1 MLVRYRMNSS
11 CTLANMREDID
22 KIIQGTATFNGSG
35 VPTNL
40 SAGCDTTNS
49 IAYGTYPSAKF
60 AQVGTGGTA
69 SGTAS
74 SIAATVLTVGGT
86 VTGTFA
92 IGMEVT
98 GTGVAPGTV
107 IVALGTGTGGAGT
120 YVVSVSQTV
129 SSTTITGTTLT
140 NTYSKIHSEY
150 SDVTHY
156 FRLTYNP
163 TTTAVAT
170 NASISTTTLTVSGGS
185 QTGRFYVG
193 MVLTGTGV
201 SANTT
206 ITAYGTGT
214 GGNGTYTVSVSQTVA
229 ATTIT
234 GSMTFNTAGGS
245 ASSITG
251 TTLTVGGTVTGIFTV
266 GMTITGTG
274 VTNGTTI
281 TALGTGTGGAGTYT
295 VSASQTVASTGIVGY
310 TSATLPQT
318 GALTNITLAQSYT
331 AGTDTLVNAREIN
344 KYQNLGAI
352 RASFGGGTGT
362 NPAVSNLMSVSNM
375 GAVADNWGGILTG
388 WTLGVGDVIAPHY
401 SNLYNTGHDISNSE
415 LTGHSRVINSTSILS
430 QTTGTA
436 GLTGNYTVTTQ
447 NRTADTTWQVYRPV
461 SANIMPNVYN
471 VNSLAHGIDIIV
483 STKMIYISSP
493 YSGTQIGIFDIGK
506 NGVSRAF
513 TNNMLMMGCDI
524 EHDIFGGTVPYT
536 YRYTTSTYGVL
547 TGAGLQY
554 STPVKYYNSSK
565 ELVVIENPVFAYQ
578 QDNGNAISA
587 VYGLLKMPE
596 NSYASHRTYV
606 DASNVRR
613 LTYNDF
619 SLLTE

>member
-1 MLVRYRMNSS
+1 
-11 CTLANMREDID
+11 MREDID
-22 KIIQGTATFNGSG
+22 KIIRGTATYNGSG

-49 IAYGTYPSAKF
+49 ISYGTYPSAKF

-69 SGTAS
+69 SGTTS
-74 SIAATVLTVGGT
+74 TITATVLTVGGT

-92 IGMEVT
+92 VGMEVT
-98 GTGVAPGTV
+98 GTGVAPGTT

-120 YVVSVSQTV
+120 YVVSISQTV

-163 TTTAVAT
+163 TTTAVST
-170 NASISTTTLTVSGGS
+170 NASISGTTLTVSGGAH
-185 QTGRFYVG
+185 TGRFLVG
-193 MVLTGTGV
+193 MVLTGTGI

-206 ITAYGTGT
+206 ITAYGTGV
-214 GGNGTYTVSVSQTVA
+214 GGTGTYTVSVSQTVS

-234 GSMTFNTAGGS
+234 GSMTFNTAGSS
-245 ASSITG
+245 ASSISG
-251 TTLTVGGTVTGIFTV
+251 TTLTVGGTVTGVFSV
-266 GMTITGTG
+266 GMTITGSG

-295 VSASQTVASTGIVGY
+295 VSASQTVASTGITGAM
-310 TSATLPQT
+310 TSTLAQT

-344 KYQNLGAI
+344 KYMNLGAI
-352 RASFGGGTGT
+352 RASFGGGTAT
-362 NPAVSNLMSVSNM
+362 APAVSTLMSVSNI

-388 WTLGVGDVIAPHY
+388 FSLGVGDIIAPHY
-401 SNLYNTGHDISNSE
+401 SNLYNTGYDLSNTE
-415 LTGHSRVINSTSILS
+415 LTGQSRIINSTTVLA
-430 QTTGTA
+430 QLTGTA
-436 GLTGNYTVTTQ
+436 GSTGNYTVSTQ
-447 NRTADTTWQVYRPV
+447 NRTGDTTWQVYRPV
-461 SANIMPNVYN
+461 SANIMPNVYSTSN
-471 VNSLAHGIDIIV
+471 LAHGIDIIV
-483 STKMIYISSP
+483 STKMLYISSP

-513 TNNMLMMGCDI
+513 TNNMLMMGVDL
-524 EHDIFGGTVPYT
+524 EHDIFGATLPYT
-536 YRYTTSTYGVL
+536 YRYTTSTYGVM
-547 TGAGLQY
+547 TGIGLQY
-554 STPVKYYNSSK
+554 TTPVKYYNASR

-578 QDNGNAISA
+578 QDNGSAISA

-596 NSYASHRTYV
+596 NTYASHRTYL